1 MSFCNVPMR
10 QCVATSAALG
20 LPIAV
25 SGTLGFLIGGWGKDQ
40 LPALSLGYIYL
51 PALVGIVAGTFIT
64 VPVGARLAHSIP
76 VPRLKKVFAVILSI
90 MAVKM
95 TVSLM

>member
-1 MSFCNVPMR
+1 
-10 QCVATSAALG
+10 
-20 LPIAV
+20 
-25 SGTLGFLIGGWGKDQ
+25 
-40 LPALSLGYIYL
+40 
-51 PALVGIVAGTFIT
+51 